1 MNNRYKKILRI
12 TIILIMCI
20 ICCFFIGKKH
30 DFLYNN
36 YQKDFLF
43 IYNEVKTLYP
53 FENNEHKDN
62 ILALKGEIIRALNN
76 CDNDDEFVN
85 IVNHNFLDELNST
98 HTEVLNR
105 SDSYKILKLY
115 EGIYNNEYITDKNEK
130 QFLKS
135 LIAQMSTERF
145 NEKYIDFIESGIN
158 QNAYYNVA
166 NESNLESQDV
176 IENRVKYLK
185 INSLLG
191 ANMVCDK
198 PSIMNLLNDIKKYKV
213 LIIDLRGN
221 TGGNSAY
228 FTDMFLPNIIDK
240 NTSLEYYIAL
250 KNGITDEPNRRLIYN
265 VYEDRIKEFTETSIK
280 NDFKNYEFNSL
291 VNDYKYFMPICENI
305 ERNPNSIDFKGNIYV
320 IIDQDTCSSAGYS
333 AYFMQ
338 QTGLCKV
345 VGQESDDEILGM
357 DPLTILLPESQLVLR
372 LEYALPFVTELPF
385 GKKIVVNP
393 DIEVD
398 LNHDMKA
405 NDLKEDSCISKILSI
420 ENILD

>member
-1 MNNRYKKILRI
+1 MINRHKKMFRV
-12 TIILIMCI
+12 TIILSICVV
-20 ICCFFIGKKH
+20 CCFFIGKKYN
-30 DFLYNN
+30 FLYNN

-43 IYNEVKTLYP
+43 IYNEVETLYP
-53 FENNEHKDN
+53 FENNEYKNN
-62 ILALKGEIIRALNN
+62 IVTLKEEIIEELHN
-76 CDNDDEFVN
+76 CDNDDDFVN
-85 IVNHNFLDELNST
+85 IVNHKFLDGLNST

-105 SDSYKILKLY
+105 SNSYKILKLY

-198 PSIMNLLNDIKKYKV
+198 PSIMNLLNEIKKYKV

-280 NDFKNYEFNSL
+280 NEFKKYEFNSL

-345 VGQESDDEILGM
+345 VGQKSDDEILGM

-372 LEYALPFVTELPF
+372 LEYAMPFVTELPF

-398 LNHDMKA
+398 LNHNMKA
-405 NDLKEDSCISKILSI
+405 NDLKEDPCICKILSM